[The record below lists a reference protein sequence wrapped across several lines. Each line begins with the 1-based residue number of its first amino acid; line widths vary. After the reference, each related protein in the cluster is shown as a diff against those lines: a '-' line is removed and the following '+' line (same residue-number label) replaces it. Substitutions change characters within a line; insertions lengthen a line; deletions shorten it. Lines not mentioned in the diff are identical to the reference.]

1 MYKEE
6 DDMKEEADA
15 LMETQEARSK
25 KREVCEIMWEYYIRL
40 RVL

>member
-15 LMETQEARSK
+15 LMETQEARSEK
-25 KREVCEIMWEYYIRL
+25 SVK
-40 RVL
+40 

>member
-15 LMETQEARSK
+15 YMETQEARSEK
-25 KREVCEIMWEYYIRL
+25 SVK
-40 RVL
+40 